1 MAKDY
6 KIQPHNLEAE
16 QAVLGCI
23 LIDNQAQIDVL
34 ALMHESDFY
43 SEAHSQI
50 FKAMNK
56 VYQKSI
62 PVDFVTLTDQLE
74 KDGILEKVGGIDYI
88 MALTNTVPSA
98 ANFKHYCDIVKSDS
112 IRRKLIRSGQ
122 EIIEDAFENE
132 DKDKSLQF
140 AEQVIFDIAEKEGR
154 SSLEHVGRGDGA
166 VKKVIDKFGEIAKD
180 PTVLK
185 GIPTGFT
192 DFDKITNG
200 LQNSDLILLAA
211 RPGIGKTSFAMN
223 IVTNAAVKHGK
234 KCAVFS
240 LEMPREQLMQ
250 RAICS
255 MARVS
260 MSKALNGTM
269 GPDEWNRIW
278 TATKQLEQ
286 SPIYIDDS
294 SMTTPASLISKCRQ
308 LKAKE
313 GLDLIVV
320 DYIQL
325 MSSGKDRVE
334 SRQNE
339 VADISRN
346 LKIAAKELNVPL
358 IALSQLS
365 RSVEARAGDHRPIP
379 SDLRDS
385 GAIEQDADIIL
396 FLYNP
401 EKYND
406 VPQEDEPGT
415 IELIVA
421 KHRNGRTGT
430 VKLRWIGEFV
440 TFLNLGEKLNVQ
452 SNERVRV
459 EDISETPVD
468 AKDVDVFGDELITI
482 LV

>member
-34 ALMHESDFY
+34 AIMHESDFY
-43 SEAHSQI
+43 SEAHAQI

-74 KDGILEKVGGIDYI
+74 KDGMLEKVGGIDYT
-88 MALTNTVPSA
+88 MSLTNTVPSA
-98 ANFKHYCDIVKSDS
+98 ANFKHYCDIVKADS

-140 AEQVIFDIAEKEGR
+140 AEQVIFDSAEKEGR
-154 SSLEHVGRGDGA
+154 SSLEHVGRSDGA

-211 RPGIGKTSFAMN
+211 RPGVGKTSFSMN
-223 IVTNAAVKHGK
+223 ILVHAATELNK
-234 KCAVFS
+234 KCAIFS
-240 LEMPREQLMQ
+240 LEMSKEQLMQ
-250 RAICS
+250 RAVCS
-255 MARVS
+255 LAKVDMG
-260 MSKALNGTM
+260 KALKGEM
-269 GPDEWNRIW
+269 DAEEWKRIW
-278 TATKQLEQ
+278 AASKKLEQ
-286 SPIYIDDS
+286 SGLYVDDS
-294 SMTTPASLISKCRQ
+294 SMTTPADLLSKCRR
-308 LKAKE
+308 LKMQD
-313 GLDLIVV
+313 GLDLIMV

-325 MSSGKDRVE
+325 MTSARKADN
-334 SRQNE
+334 RQLE
-339 VADISRN
+339 ISDISRT
-346 LKIAAKELNVPL
+346 LKIAAKELNVP
-358 IALSQLS
+358 IIVLSQLS
-365 RSVEARAGDHRPIP
+365 RAVESRQDHRPLL

-385 GAIEQDADIIL
+385 GAIEQDADIVL
-396 FLYNP
+396 FIYNP

-415 IELIVA
+415 VELIVA
-421 KHRNGRTGT
+421 KHRNGGTGT
-430 VKLRWIGEFV
+430 VKLRWIGQYTTFV
-440 TFLNLGEKLNVQ
+440 NIKDKVYLPKQAKVQ
-452 SNERVRV
+452 AK
-459 EDISETPVD
+459 DISEQPVD
-468 AKDVDVFGDELITI
+468 NIDIDVFDD
-482 LV
+482 